1 MPQRYLAAIA
11 AWLSVVAVVPF
22 SSTKGLAQAEA
33 AWPSK
38 AIRMIVPFPPGGGSD
53 LTARTI
59 GERYSAALGQ
69 AVVVENRPGANGVL
83 GTDAVAKA
91 KPDGYTILLTDRG
104 ALGINPSLYR
114 ALPYDPLKS
123 FAHIGIAVEGPF
135 VMVVDPKL
143 AVKTVAGLIALAKT
157 RPLNYSSFG
166 TGSISQLNI
175 EAFAQRAGIQLVHI
189 PYKGAGPAVLAA
201 VQGDVAVTVA
211 SPPAVL
217 GHLGSGR
224 LTALAVGTDKRLS
237 QLPDVPTLSEA
248 GIPSAI
254 LAPTF
259 FSLAAPAG
267 TATSIIVRLNAE
279 LNKALKQPDI
289 NEKLT
294 AIGLI
299 PKGGSPEDAARVIAE
314 DIARFRALVTSIGI
328 KPE

>member
-1 MPQRYLAAIA
+1 MASICGLRASTGLAAVA
-11 AWLSVVAVVPF
+11 ASLAILSAAH
-22 SSTKGLAQAEA
+22 AQTEP
-33 AWPSK
+33 AWPAKS
-38 AIRMIVPFPPGGGSD
+38 IRMIVPFPPGGGSD

-59 GERYSAALGQ
+59 GEKLSLALGQ
-69 AVVVENRPGANGVL
+69 PVVVENRPGANGVL

-104 ALGINPSLYR
+104 ALGINPSLYLN
-114 ALPYDPLKS
+114 LPYDPLKS

-143 AVKTVAGLIALAKT
+143 GLKSVSDLVALAKSKA
-157 RPLNYSSFG
+157 LNYGSFG

-175 EAFAQRAGIQLVHI
+175 EAFAQRAGIKLVHI

-217 GHLGSGR
+217 GHIKAGR
-224 LTALAVGTDKRLS
+224 LGAIAVGTAKRLD
-237 QLPDVPTLSEA
+237 QLPDVVTLTEA
-248 GIPSAI
+248 GIPSET

-259 FSLAAPAG
+259 FSFAAPAG
-267 TATSIIVRLNAE
+267 TAAPVIQRLNAE
-279 LNKALKQPDI
+279 LNRALTSADVSG
-289 NEKLT
+289 KLT
-294 AIGLI
+294 GIGLI
-299 PKGGSPEDAARVIAE
+299 PRPGAPDDAVRTITA
-314 DIARFRALVTSIGI
+314 DIARFRALAASIGL